1 MLKRPKIMTL
11 AMLITILAA
20 IPMANGAQEKLYPE
34 IAGAYDMDLG
44 GRVIPFKV
52 LLQEGKLFFDAGV
65 PGQDPQSM
73 TIVTDKELTFKS
85 IDPNGDE
92 VLFTFLKDAQQKI
105 TGCTISVPSRNA
117 EATAVKIEKK

>member
-1 MLKRPKIMTL
+1 MLRRRWIMALT
-11 AMLITILAA
+11 MLIAILAA
-20 IPMANGAQEKLYPE
+20 IPMASGAQEKLYPE

-65 PGQDPQSM
+65 PGQDPQTM
-73 TIVTDKELTFKS
+73 TTVPDKELTFKS

-105 TGCTISVPSRNA
+105 TGCTVFVPSRNA
-117 EATAVKIEKK
+117 EATAVKVEKK